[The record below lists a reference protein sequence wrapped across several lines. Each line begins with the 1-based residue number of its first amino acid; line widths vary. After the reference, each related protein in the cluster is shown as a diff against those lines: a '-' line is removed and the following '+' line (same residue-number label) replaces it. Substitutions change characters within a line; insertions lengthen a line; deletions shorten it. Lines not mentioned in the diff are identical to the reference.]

1 MTTPAAHETRRSAPP
16 EVEERSWGLIAFVAL
31 LVVGV
36 VAIVAALI
44 FRSEP
49 DFALV
54 FAAPQDCLRA
64 YSDAKCREIVARAVA
79 IHGTS
84 APRYGDQRICE
95 LDYGE
100 GECTPVAAMGGSFF
114 APGVAAIVIA
124 RGAIDDP
131 AGMVPLYF
139 GPPNSTAK
147 SDDGRRVY
155 YHGMAVGILRDKRFG
170 GAPISVLTD
179 LAGQPLTSDAV
190 RRMRRS

>member
-1 MTTPAAHETRRSAPP
+1 MTSPAAHLTNRSAPP
-16 EVEERSWGLIAFVAL
+16 DNEERSWGLIVFVGL
-31 LVVGV
+31 LVVAV
-36 VAIVAALI
+36 VAIIAALI
-44 FRSEP
+44 FRREP

-64 YSDAKCREIVARAVA
+64 YDDTKCREIVARAVA
-79 IHGTS
+79 IHATS

-100 GECTPVAAMGGSFF
+100 GACTPVAAMGGSFF

-124 RGAIDDP
+124 RRAIDDP

-139 GPPNSTAK
+139 GPTSGTKK
-147 SDDGRRVY
+147 SDDGRRVF
-155 YHGMAVGILRDKRFG
+155 YHGLAVGILRDKRFG

-179 LAGQPLTSDAV
+179 LSGRPLTSAAV